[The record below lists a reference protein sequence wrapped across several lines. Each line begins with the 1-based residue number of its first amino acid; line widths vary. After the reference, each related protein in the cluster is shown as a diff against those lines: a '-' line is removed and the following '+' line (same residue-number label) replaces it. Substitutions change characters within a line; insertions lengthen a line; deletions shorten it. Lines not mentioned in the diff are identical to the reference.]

1 MEERRDNERGRG
13 ASRMSR
19 RIRWGIRVLVA
30 LGLAALCLGS
40 VLFVEQRLGK
50 THTIPD
56 EVFDPRQSENP
67 VMDAATID
75 GVGGEVQTSGNSG
88 EPADLKWRDTD
99 FAVDPARTEWNYE
112 SNGRKV
118 VYLTID
124 DGPSENTIEVLDI
137 LDRYGCKATFF
148 VTGNDPDHYY
158 LIKEAY
164 DRGHTIGL
172 HTFTHDYATVYAS
185 ADAYFA
191 DLAIIGE
198 IVQEQIGYVPCFI
211 RFPGGSSN
219 EVSANY
225 CAGIMTELSTAVQ
238 SRGFQYYDWNASTGD
253 GAEHTA
259 NDIVMFGTEAD
270 GMENIMLLCH
280 DSATKQTT
288 VQALPRIIEFYQAHG
303 YTFEAIDRST
313 CVVQHGVNN

>member
-148 VTGNDPDHYY
+148 VT
-158 LIKEAY
+158 
-164 DRGHTIGL
+164 
-172 HTFTHDYATVYAS
+172 
-185 ADAYFA
+185 
-191 DLAIIGE
+191 
-198 IVQEQIGYVPCFI
+198 
-211 RFPGGSSN
+211 
-219 EVSANY
+219 
-225 CAGIMTELSTAVQ
+225 
-238 SRGFQYYDWNASTGD
+238 
-253 GAEHTA
+253 
-259 NDIVMFGTEAD
+259 
-270 GMENIMLLCH
+270 
-280 DSATKQTT
+280 
-288 VQALPRIIEFYQAHG
+288 
-303 YTFEAIDRST
+303 
-313 CVVQHGVNN
+313 